1 MQASSYEYQLLSQDY
16 SYVTSLTM
24 PNSNI
29 ALRALSDFTLPF
41 YTYDVV

>member
-1 MQASSYEYQLLSQDY
+1 MQASSYEYQLLSQD
-16 SYVTSLTM
+16 VTSLTM
-24 PNSNI
+24 LNSNI